1 MICGNDMTL
10 RLKGQNYG
18 LFLKVFLLPCGTIFK
33 YQPPVALKAFKPEK
47 LLYTMGE
54 VTEMFDVK
62 PSLIRFWEERFDIL
76 RPKKNKKGNRLFTPA
91 DVKNLEIIYHLTKE
105 RGMTLSGVEKYLKS
119 NREEAERETEI
130 VRGLQTIRALL
141 VEIREELREEPE
153 GEVRVFTSAPDEV
166 KSTEESESVDN
177 AETVENTETAEEEL
191 EEITAVGFEEFA
203 PESDVF
209 VETLSTDEL
218 IDAEVSEPF
227 TIQPLFLLDDAEDRL
242 ADEEAEETEE
252 APEKTQ
258 NAPVDTQQSL
268 F

>member
-1 MICGNDMTL
+1 
-10 RLKGQNYG
+10 
-18 LFLKVFLLPCGTIFK
+18 
-33 YQPPVALKAFKPEK
+33 VALKAFKPEK

-62 PSLIRFWEERFDIL
+62 PSLIRFWEQRFDML

-105 RGMTLSGVEKYLKS
+105 RGMTLGGVEKYLKS

-153 GEVRVFTSAPDEV
+153 GEVRVFTAAEAEADTSAPDDA
-166 KSTEESESVDN
+166 KSTEESESVDVVN
-177 AETVENTETAEEEL
+177 SSETAETAEETL
-191 EEITAVGFEEFA
+191 EEITAVGFEGFA

-242 ADEEAEETEE
+242 TEEAEEIEE
-252 APEKTQ
+252 ASEKTQ